1 MKERVGSGL
10 ILLPGNNESPMNY
23 SGNTFPFRQDSTFL
37 YYFGIDAPGLVAVID
52 CDSGDEILY
61 GDDFTV
67 DDIVWMGPQ
76 ETIAIRAE
84 RVGIEKTAPLA
95 DIGNRIE
102 DAFKNKAKVHF
113 LPQYRDDNKLYL
125 SHLLGINGQIINKYS
140 SRDFIMAVASQR
152 SYKTGEEIDQIEE
165 ALDISYEMNILAM
178 EMSKPGMYE
187 RDVCGAIEGLVLSKG
202 SYPSFP
208 IIFSIHGETLHNHSH
223 DNLMK
228 DGDILVLD
236 SGAESKL
243 HYASDITRTFPVN
256 GKFTH
261 IQRDIYQ
268 IVLDAQLAA
277 IEKMKPGLTY
287 KEIHLHSATVIATGL
302 KDLGFMKGNVSDIVE
317 KGAHAMFYPHGLGHM
332 LGLDVH
338 DMENLGEDYIGYSKD
353 IRRSEQF
360 GLAYLRYAKKL
371 APGLVLTV
379 EPGIYFI
386 PELIRQWK
394 EANKHT
400 EYLDYDK
407 IMKHIDFGGIR
418 IEDNVLI
425 TESGHQVLGKPIP
438 KTVEDVEK
446 FCAL

>member
-84 RVGIEKTAPLA
+84 IVGIEKTAPLA